1 LSGRPRSGAPDTIT
15 PEHWCRIFALA
26 CKPPQDCGLAITHW
40 SSRELAAEAVK
51 QGIVESLSAGHL
63 RRMLK
68 KTLQPHRCRYWLNA
82 KPDARK
88 DERIA
93 DLRNLYQE
101 APNRPDEVVISVDEM
116 TGIQAL
122 NRIAPDRP
130 MFPGKPLA
138 REFEYE
144 RHGTQTLIG
153 ALEVTTGIVFGWV
166 GATRKEEDFT
176 RFIESVIA
184 SNPGYTTDHFVLD
197 QLNTHKSETLVC
209 TTARL
214 CGLDIDLGVKEK
226 TGILRSMASRE
237 TFLSQPDKAIVFHY
251 TPKHASWMN
260 QQVCSEHPGL
270 RRIQPYRHAPTSQHT
285 PNPAYGLE

>member
-1 LSGRPRSGAPDTIT
+1 
-15 PEHWCRIFALA
+15 
-26 CKPPQDCGLAITHW
+26 
-40 SSRELAAEAVK
+40 
-51 QGIVESLSAGHL
+51 
-63 RRMLK
+63 
-68 KTLQPHRCRYWLNA
+68 
-82 KPDARK
+82 
-88 DERIA
+88 
-93 DLRNLYQE
+93 
-101 APNRPDEVVISVDEM
+101 
-116 TGIQAL
+116 
-122 NRIAPDRP
+122 
-130 MFPGKPLA
+130 
-138 REFEYE
+138 
-144 RHGTQTLIG
+144 
-153 ALEVTTGIVFGWV
+153 VTTGIVFGWV

-226 TGILRSMASRE
+226 TGILRSMASWE

>member
-1 LSGRPRSGAPDTIT
+1 
-15 PEHWCRIFALA
+15 
-26 CKPPQDCGLAITHW
+26 
-40 SSRELAAEAVK
+40 
-51 QGIVESLSAGHL
+51 
-63 RRMLK
+63 M
-68 KTLQPHRCRYWLNA
+68 QPHRSRYWLNA

-93 DLRNLYQE
+93 DLCNLYQE

-116 TGIQAL
+116 TAIQAL

-130 MFPGKPLA
+130 MSPGKPLA
-138 REFEYE
+138 REFEYQ

-153 ALEVTTGIVFGWV
+153 AFEVTTGIVFGWV
-166 GATRKEEDFT
+166 GATRKEEDFAH
-176 RFIESVIA
+176 FIESVIA
-184 SNPGYTTDHFVLD
+184 ANPGYTTDHFVVD

-260 QQVCSEHPGL
+260 QIESWFGILSKKVIKRGNFHSQGEL
-270 RRIQPYRHAPTSQHT
+270 RDKLLAFIDYFNATMA
-285 PNPAYGLE
+285 NPFKWTYQAKPLMA